1 VMKMNQDDKVTINLE
16 DFKSKRST
24 HSVKETA
31 HRAFKR
37 FKVGLSITDYERKLI
52 EIYYPF
58 LINQDYNEKRKEED
72 GRDSFL

>member
-1 VMKMNQDDKVTINLE
+1 MNQDDKVTINLE

>member
-1 VMKMNQDDKVTINLE
+1 MKMNQDDKVTINLE

-37 FKVGLSITDYERKLI
+37 FKVGLSITDYERRLI

>member
-1 VMKMNQDDKVTINLE
+1 MKMNQDDKVTINLE

>member
-1 VMKMNQDDKVTINLE
+1 MNQDDKVTINLD

-24 HSVKETA
+24 HNVKETA

-37 FKVGLSITDYERKLI
+37 FKVGLSITDYERRLI

-58 LINQDYNEKRKEED
+58 LINKDYNEKRKEED

>member
-1 VMKMNQDDKVTINLE
+1 MNQDDKVTINLE
-16 DFKSKRST
+16 DFKSKCST

-58 LINQDYNEKRKEED
+58 LVNQEYNEKRKEED

>member
-1 VMKMNQDDKVTINLE
+1 MKMNQDDKVTINLE

-37 FKVGLSITDYERKLI
+37 FKVGLSITDYEHKLI

>member
-1 VMKMNQDDKVTINLE
+1 MNPNNEESKISINLE

-24 HSVKETA
+24 TSVKETA

-52 EIYYPF
+52 EVYYPF
-58 LINQDYNEKRKEED
+58 LINKEYNEKRKEED
-72 GRDSFL
+72 ARDSFL

>member
-1 VMKMNQDDKVTINLE
+1 MNQDDKVTINLE

-37 FKVGLSITDYERKLI
+37 FKVGLSITDYERRLI